1 MPHVVNHPTLTIHF
15 PPRNSLDTVLAVFA
29 ALLCT
34 FLFSVS
40 VVCAH
45 RSARLLGGTEANF
58 WRLSV
63 AALLLGIWSYGF
75 GIGLEGAGFP
85 TFFVSGIVG
94 IGIGD
99 LALFQALP
107 LLGSRLSLL
116 LINCLTAPCGALLEW
131 FWLGTALTLVQ
142 ILCGVVILGGI
153 ALALLP
159 AEHLKRSRRDLWT
172 GIAFSV
178 LSAAA
183 GGVGAVLSRKAYALV
198 HTSGHR
204 LDGGNAAFQRV
215 VGGLLVSGVCL
226 LLVKRASFRAN
237 QLDPEQNQRLS
248 SKYARV
254 WPWVLLN
261 GFAGQTLGVSCM
273 QRALETTPTGI
284 VLAII
289 GTTPVVVIPL
299 AMVFEHE
306 RPTWH
311 SLTGGV
317 IAVGG
322 VIGLVLSRAH

>member
-1 MPHVVNHPTLTIHF
+1 ML
-15 PPRNSLDTVLAVFA
+15 A

-40 VVCAH
+40 VVSAH
-45 RSARLLGGTEANF
+45 RSARLVGGTEANF
-58 WRLSV
+58 WRLTV

-75 GIGLEGAGFP
+75 GIGLDGESFP

-116 LINCLTAPCGALLEW
+116 LINCLTAPVGALLEW
-131 FWLGTALTLVQ
+131 LWLGTALTFIQ
-142 ILCGVVILGGI
+142 IFCGLIILSGI
-153 ALALLP
+153 AWALLP
-159 AEHLKRSRRDLWT
+159 TEHLKRSRKDLWS
-172 GIAFSV
+172 GVAFSAV
-178 LSAAA
+178 SAAA
-183 GGVGAVLSRKAYALV
+183 GGIGAVLSRKAYALV
-198 HTSGHR
+198 HAAGRS

-215 VGGLLVSGVCL
+215 VGGLLISGICL
-226 LLVKRASFRAN
+226 LLVKRGGFQSH
-237 QLDPEQNQRLS
+237 RLETGQS
-248 SKYARV
+248 QGLCGKWGKV

-261 GFAGQTLGVSCM
+261 GLAGQTLGVSCM

-289 GTTPVVVIPL
+289 ATTPVVVVPL

-306 RPTWH
+306 RPSFH

-317 IAVGG
+317 IAVAG
-322 VIGLVLSRAH
+322 VIGLVLSRLH